1 MKVFMRLF
9 YSYHGE
15 AKNTTGIL
23 IFPVPFSLA
32 IKSPGSHTVIESIAN
47 GRYHYVNIR
56 YS

>member
-1 MKVFMRLF
+1 MKVFMRRF
-9 YSYHGE
+9 NSYHGE